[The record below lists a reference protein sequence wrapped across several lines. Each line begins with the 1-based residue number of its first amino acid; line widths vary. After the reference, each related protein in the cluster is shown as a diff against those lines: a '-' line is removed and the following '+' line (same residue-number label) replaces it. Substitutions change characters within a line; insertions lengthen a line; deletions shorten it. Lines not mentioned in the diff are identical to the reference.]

1 MEPFVYILTALHGTE
16 RKCYLIE
23 ALKMLNS
30 VGFPRDD
37 EKMIIGR
44 AKN

>member
-1 MEPFVYILTALHGTE
+1 MEPFVYILTALRGTE
-16 RKCYLIE
+16 SVNLIE

-37 EKMIIGR
+37 EKMIIDR